1 MLEIGVIGKPNV
13 GKSTFFSA
21 ATMNV
26 VPIANYPF
34 TTIEPNKGIAH
45 VRAKCPHVEFGTPC
59 SPQNSQ
65 CVDGIRLVPVS
76 LLDVAGL
83 VPGAHEGR
91 GLGNKFMDDLRQA
104 DAFVQVVDASGATDK
119 EGSPCDI
126 GTSDPLEDVRFIEDE
141 IDHWIAGILSRDW
154 ARQARQLKMTK
165 AIRIEGVLAERLGGL
180 GVKEINVASVL
191 ASRAYPD
198 DMEKWSPADLFEFS
212 RGVRRMAKRM
222 VVVANKAD
230 QAPEP
235 LLKKV
240 TETGAIPTSA
250 DYELALKRA
259 AKKGLIS
266 YVPGGGGFDIPN
278 SSGFTEAQRAGLEKI
293 RAFLS
298 KFGGTGVQAALERV
312 VFEEMK
318 MIVVYPVEDEGS
330 WKDKKGN
337 VLPDAHLVPEGS
349 TVREFA
355 YRIHTDL
362 GERFIRGIDAR
373 KRLTVGADHV
383 VRNGDVI
390 KIVAKV

>member
-26 VPIANYPF
+26 VPIASYPF

-45 VRAKCPHVEFGTPC
+45 VRARCPHAEIGVPC
-59 SPQNSQ
+59 NPQNSQ
-65 CVDGIRLVPVS
+65 CVGGVRLVPVS

-104 DAFVQVVDASGATDK
+104 DAFIQVVDASGGTDK

-126 GTSDPLEDVRFIEDE
+126 GTSDPLEDVKFIEDE
-141 IDHWIAGILSRDW
+141 IDHWIAGILKRDW
-154 ARQARQLKMTK
+154 MKQARHLKMNKTTK
-165 AIRIEGVLAERLGGL
+165 MGTALAERLGGL
-180 GVKEINVASVL
+180 GVKEPHVISVL
-191 ASRAYPD
+191 DAGDYPE
-198 DMEKWSPADLFEFS
+198 DMERWSDADIFDFA
-212 RGVRRMAKRM
+212 RKMRKIAKRM
-222 VVVANKAD
+222 VIVANKAD
-230 QAPEP
+230 LAPENC
-235 LLKKV
+235 LKKV
-240 TETGAIPTSA
+240 TDTGAIPASA
-250 DYELALKRA
+250 EFELALKKA
-259 AKKGLIS
+259 AKKGLVS
-266 YVPGGGGFDIPN
+266 YLQGSDRFDVPVPGSLND
-278 SSGFTEAQRAGLEKI
+278 AQKGALEKI
-293 RAFLS
+293 RAFVS
-298 KFGGTGVQAALERV
+298 KFGGTGVQKALEKV
-312 VFEEMK
+312 VYEEMK
-318 MIVVYPVEDEGS
+318 LMVIYPVEDEGS

-337 VLPDAHLVPEGS
+337 VLPDAHLVPEGC

-373 KRLTVGADHV
+373 RKLTVGADHQLKEC
-383 VRNGDVI
+383 DVI

>member
-1 MLEIGVIGKPNV
+1 MLEVGVIGKPNV

-26 VPIANYPF
+26 VPIASYPF

-45 VRAKCPHVEFGTPC
+45 VRARCPHLDFGVPC
-59 SPQNSQ
+59 NPQNSQ
-65 CVDGIRLVPVS
+65 CVQGIRLVPIS

-104 DAFVQVVDASGATDK
+104 DAFIQVVDASGGTDK

-154 ARQARQLKMTK
+154 VKQARQLKMTK
-165 AIRIEGVLAERLGGL
+165 AMKVEGVLAERLGGL
-180 GVKEINVASVL
+180 GVKEAHVASVL
-191 ASRAYPD
+191 ASGSYPE
-198 DMEKWSPADLFEFS
+198 DMERWNQADLFNFS
-212 RGVRRMAKRM
+212 RGIRRAAKRM

-230 QAPEP
+230 QAPDA

-240 TETGAIPTSA
+240 TDTGAIATSA

-266 YVPGGGGFDIPN
+266 YLQGSDGFDIPTAN
-278 SSGFTEAQRAGLEKI
+278 SFTEAQKAGLEKI
-293 RAFLS
+293 RAFLAR
-298 KFGGTGVQAALERV
+298 FGSTGVQKALEKV
-312 VFEEMK
+312 VFDEMK
-318 MIVVYPVEDEGS
+318 MMVVYPVEDEGS

-337 VLPDAHLVPEGS
+337 VLPDAHLVPEGC
-349 TVREFA
+349 TTREFA

-373 KRLTVGADHV
+373 QKLTVGADHV
-383 VRNGDVI
+383 LKNGDVI